1 MISYLIE
8 RYRLFL
14 IIGIV
19 FITGCTK
26 SDMTYTG
33 GEPVNKGVA
42 LLQATEGNAVH
53 GSIRFSKVENG
64 VRVEGHLEGVP
75 PGMHG
80 FHIHQFGD
88 CSSGDGKSA
97 GGHFNPTNTAH
108 GAPSDEIRHVGD
120 LGNISAN
127 SDGVAHFDFVDTRIS
142 LSGEA
147 NILGRGVIL
156 HEVADDLT
164 SQPTGAAGSRLACG
178 VIGIAND

>member
-8 RYRLFL
+8 RYSLFS

-19 FITGCTK
+19 FIIGCTK
-26 SDMTYTG
+26 SDKTYISG
-33 GEPVNKGVA
+33 APANKGVV

-53 GSIRFSKVENG
+53 GTVLFSNVENG

-75 PGMHG
+75 PGIHG

-88 CSSGDGKSA
+88 CRSGDGKSA
-97 GGHFNPTNTAH
+97 GGHFNPTNSAH

-120 LGNISAN
+120 LGNITAN
-127 SDGVAHFDFVDTRIS
+127 SDGIAHFDFVDTGIS

-178 VIGIAND
+178 VIGIASD

>member
-19 FITGCTK
+19 FITGCAK

-64 VRVEGHLEGVP
+64 IRVEGHLEGVP

-88 CSSGDGKSA
+88 CTSGDGKSA
-97 GGHFNPTNTAH
+97 GGHFNPANTAH